1 MRVFDMRRFSNL
13 RLAGLLSVAMLLL
26 SLHSMAEPSAA
37 VVPNLPE
44 RVTYNCDFY
53 LEQYLP
59 DAPRLEF
66 SKLSELFLWI
76 KKRLAGGLKQ
86 NPGQRFVSAVESG
99 HWRQAVTDDK
109 GRFIRSIWLI
119 PSSVTNKGNPMNVLL
134 ERRGD
139 SYIVTRVYDEH
150 LKALGFYSYSG
161 ELIDKI
167 THERAFYCQAEEP
180 LTADAGNSE

>member
-1 MRVFDMRRFSNL
+1 MRRFFSNL
-13 RLAGLLSVAMLLL
+13 RLACLLSVGTLLL
-26 SLHSMAEPSAA
+26 SLQSMAEPGAA
-37 VVPNLPE
+37 VVVPKLPE

-66 SKLSELFLWI
+66 SKLTELFLWI
-76 KKRLAGGLKQ
+76 KKRIAGDLRQ
-86 NPGQRFVSAVESG
+86 DPGQRFVSAVESG
-99 HWRQAVTDDK
+99 HWRQAVTDDE

-134 ERRGD
+134 ERRGG
-139 SYIVTRVYDEH
+139 SYTVTRIYDEY
-150 LKALGFYSYSG
+150 LQALGFYGYSG

-167 THERAFYCQAEEP
+167 THKGAHYCQAEETLP
-180 LTADAGNSE
+180 FEGVKSQ

>member
-13 RLAGLLSVAMLLL
+13 RLAGLFSVAMLSL

-37 VVPNLPE
+37 VVPKLPE

-76 KKRLAGGLKQ
+76 KKRVAGGLKQ

-99 HWRQAVTDDK
+99 HWRQAAMDDEDK
-109 GRFIRSIWLI
+109 FVRSIWLI

-134 ERRGD
+134 ERRAG
-139 SYIVTRVYDEH
+139 SYIVTRIYDEH
-150 LKALGFYSYSG
+150 LQALGFYSYSG

-180 LTADAGNSE
+180 LAADAENPE

>member
-1 MRVFDMRRFSNL
+1 MRRLFSNL
-13 RLAGLLSVAMLLL
+13 RLACLLSVGTLLL
-26 SLHSMAEPSAA
+26 SLQSMAEPGAA
-37 VVPNLPE
+37 VVVPKLPE

-66 SKLSELFLWI
+66 SKLTELFLWI
-76 KKRLAGGLKQ
+76 KKRIAGDLRQ
-86 NPGQRFVSAVESG
+86 DPGQRFVSAVESG
-99 HWRQAVTDDK
+99 HWRQAVTDDE

-134 ERRGD
+134 ERRGG
-139 SYIVTRVYDEH
+139 SYTVTRIYDEY
-150 LKALGFYSYSG
+150 LQALGFYGYSG

-167 THERAFYCQAEEP
+167 THKGAHYCQAEETLP
-180 LTADAGNSE
+180 FEGLNSQ